1 MKTIVL
7 FNNKGGVSKTT
18 TTFNLGWNLAE
29 KGKRVLIVDSDPQC
43 NLTRLVFE
51 PENSLDHPLDETRFE
66 GRNIWDALDPVFK
79 SRPRMLEPVDC
90 FPVPGRE
97 GLYLLPGHAGLAEHE
112 TTLGIAQQ
120 LSESLQALRN
130 VPGSF
135 RYLFEETGK
144 KYDVDYILV
153 DVSPSLGAINQ
164 NIVTSSDSLIV
175 PVNPDVFSVM
185 AIESMAN
192 VIPRWIDWGMRAS
205 RIDALAEADY
215 PFHEPN
221 LKLLGFVVQRYRLRN
236 GEPTTAFATYFDKLD
251 SAIRQSLIPH
261 LRSSN
266 VLYSDRT
273 YRQANLKDGY
283 KLAEIPEFNTLIA
296 ASQAC
301 GKPVFALEPEDLG
314 YTGVVWNNVAQNISN
329 IRNIFDTMSSRIE
342 FLIDNEN

>member
-1 MKTIVL
+1 MKTVVL

-18 TTFNLGWNLAE
+18 TTFNLGWNLAD
-29 KGKRVLIVDSDPQC
+29 KGKRVLIVDADPQC

-51 PENSLDHPLDETRFE
+51 PENSSDHPLDESRFE
-66 GRNIWDALDPVFK
+66 GRNIRDALEPVFK
-79 SRPRMLEPVDC
+79 SRPQLIEPVEC
-90 FPVPGRE
+90 FSVPGRE

-120 LSESLQALRN
+120 LSESIQALRN

-144 KYDVDYILV
+144 KYNVDYILV
-153 DVSPSLGAINQ
+153 DVSPSLGSINQ
-164 NIVTSSDSLIV
+164 NIVTSSDSLII

-192 VIPRWIDWGMRAS
+192 VIPRWIEWGMRAS

-236 GEPTTAFATYFDKLD
+236 GAPTTAFATYFDKLD
-251 SAIRQSLIPH
+251 EAIHQNLIPH
-261 LRSSN
+261 LRSSG
-266 VLYSDRT
+266 VMYPDDW
-273 YRQANLKDGY
+273 YRQAGLKDDY
-283 KLAEIPEFNTLIA
+283 RLAEIPEFNTLIA
-296 ASQAC
+296 ASQAS
-301 GKPVFALEPEDLG
+301 GKPVFSLEPEDHG
-314 YTGVVWNNVAQNISN
+314 YTGVVGSNAAQNIAN
-329 IRNIFDTMSSRIE
+329 IKGIFNEMSSRIE
-342 FLIDNEN
+342 FLTDGRN